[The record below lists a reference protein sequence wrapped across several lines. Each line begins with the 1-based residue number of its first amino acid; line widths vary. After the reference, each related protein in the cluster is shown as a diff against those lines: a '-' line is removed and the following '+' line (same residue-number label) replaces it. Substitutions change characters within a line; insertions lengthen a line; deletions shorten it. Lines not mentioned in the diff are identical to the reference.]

1 MEWLEKRL
9 EEKPAIKNNF
19 NNIFD
24 LNESAQFKWVE
35 DISPKGV
42 FKLFDLQEN
51 KIKGSIKIRNG
62 FKKSALC
69 NIFNKNYSMKK
80 KGLFDPR
87 VIINEDN
94 NNDPVSTFYY
104 YNWKGD
110 GELLFADGVKYFWE
124 PYNRLNNE
132 WMFYDQHENELIH
145 FKPMTSFYKSG
156 YFIKIKDE
164 NLNQKTVLIF
174 IMFGI
179 FNLITSAEEV
189 SDDAPIM

>member
-1 MEWLEKRL
+1 MEWSEKIL
-9 EEKPAIKNNF
+9 EEQPVIGNNL

-24 LNESAQFKWVE
+24 LIESAQFKWVE
-35 DISPKGV
+35 DISKKGAY
-42 FKLFDLQEN
+42 KLIDLNEN
-51 KIKGSIKIRNG
+51 KIKGFINIRDG
-62 FKKSALC
+62 FKKSAAC
-69 NIFNKNYSMKK
+69 NIFNRKYRMKK

-87 VIINEDN
+87 IIINEDN

-110 GELLFADGVKYFWE
+110 GELLVADGVKYFWE
-124 PYNRLNNE
+124 PYDRLNNE
-132 WMFYDQHENELIH
+132 WMFYDMHENELLH
-145 FKPMTSFYKSG
+145 FKPMTSFFKSG
-156 YFIKIKDE
+156 YFINIKDE
-164 NLNQKTVLIF
+164 NLNQKTVSIF